1 MIILDTNVLS
11 EPTKSNYDPVVFDW
25 IDSQIPESLYFTA
38 VGLAEIYV
46 GLNSLPSGKRKE
58 SLAQDISELLEQLF
72 AYRILPF
79 DADSALIFA
88 NLVVKAK
95 SEGKSVSLFDAQTA
109 AIAKCN
115 GFTVATR
122 DVRPFI
128 YLGVSVINPWTQAT
142 S

>member
-11 EPTKSNYDPVVFDW
+11 EPTKTKYNPIVFDW
-25 IDSQIPESLYFTA
+25 IDSQLPESLYFTS

-46 GLNSLPSGKRKE
+46 GLHSLPPGKRKE
-58 SLAQDISELLEQLF
+58 SLGRDISELLEQLF
-72 AYRILPF
+72 EYRILPF
-79 DADSALIFA
+79 DADCAVIFA
-88 NLVVKAK
+88 NMVVKAR

-115 GFTVATR
+115 GFTVASR
-122 DVRPFI
+122 DVRPFT